1 MKRLLIVEHNRLFRS
16 GLALLLEWR
25 TGLSSVYASSLAE
38 AQDVLDGASE
48 RPICTIVDLD
58 LPKGDSTE
66 LLKQL
71 NGLPVVAL
79 IKDPSLARR
88 TKALEEGADEVVEI
102 STTQPGEQII
112 AAVERLIGP
121 RSISAF

>member
-1 MKRLLIVEHNRLFRS
+1 MD
-16 GLALLLEWR
+16 
-25 TGLSSVYASSLAE
+25 
-38 AQDVLDGASE
+38 DVNQM
-48 RPICTIVDLD
+48 PVCVIVDLD
-58 LPKGDSTE
+58 LPDGDGTE

-79 IKDPSLARR
+79 IKSQSLARR

>member
-38 AQDVLDGASE
+38 AQDVLSGASE
-48 RPICTIVDLD
+48 MPICTIVDLD

-102 STTQPGEQII
+102 NTIQPGEQII